1 MEQLNLIIIVLCGI
15 VVLGS
20 GVVNADSA
28 SLTVSGTVISP
39 DTPVANFTANVTTG
53 YAPLSVQFTDLSTN
67 NPTEWEWDFETD
79 GTIDA
84 LVPNPVQTYAYPGV
98 YTVSLTVL
106 NTEGSDTEI
115 KPDYITVLEPDPMVR
130 IEALKQYI
138 EGSPIPGWAQWFLIK
153 PLDRA
158 LDQLEKGNM
167 KPASNQMRSFVNF
180 VELLHGFGVITDEQA
195 AYMNSEAMAIIDLIG
210 R

>member
-1 MEQLNLIIIVLCGI
+1 MQSFSFIGMVVCGMFLILA
-15 VVLGS
+15 S
-20 GVVNADSA
+20 PAWADSA

-53 YAPLSVQFTDLSTN
+53 YAPLTVLFTDLSTN
-67 NPTEWEWDFETD
+67 NPTEWGWDFETD

-84 LVPNPVQTYAYPGV
+84 LVPDPVQTYASPGV

-115 KPDYITVLEPDPMVR
+115 KLDYITVLEPDPMVR

-138 EGSPIPGWAQWFLIK
+138 QGSPIPGWAQWFLIK